1 MMSAP
6 AAPTPEVDLKVR
18 VEVVAVPPIT
28 NGSVM
33 PVVKVGEVPNTLTP
47 VPVSSLKALRRSDD
61 APEAARFE
69 DASVNKAL
77 DAVKPVNVTVEDA
90 LRVPVMSKV
99 VAGAVL
105 PIPTFP
111 LFCRKR

>member
-1 MMSAP
+1 MSAP

-18 VEVVAVPPIT
+18 VDVVPVPPIT
-28 NGSVM
+28 NGSVIE
-33 PVVKVGEVPNTLTP
+33 VVNVGAVAKVRTP
-47 VPVSSLKALRRSDD
+47 VPVSSVKASRRLADT
-61 APEAARFE
+61 PLAAKLE

-90 LRVPVMSKV
+90 LRVPVISRV

-111 LFCRKR
+111 LF

>member
-1 MMSAP
+1 MSAP

-18 VEVVAVPPIT
+18 VEVVPVPPIT

-47 VPVSSLKALRRSDD
+47 VPVSSVKASRRLADT
-61 APEAARFE
+61 PLAAKFE
-69 DASVNKAL
+69 DASVNKARE
-77 DAVKPVNVTVEDA
+77 AVKPVNVTVEDA
-90 LRVPVMSKV
+90 LRVPVISRV

-111 LFCRKR
+111 LF